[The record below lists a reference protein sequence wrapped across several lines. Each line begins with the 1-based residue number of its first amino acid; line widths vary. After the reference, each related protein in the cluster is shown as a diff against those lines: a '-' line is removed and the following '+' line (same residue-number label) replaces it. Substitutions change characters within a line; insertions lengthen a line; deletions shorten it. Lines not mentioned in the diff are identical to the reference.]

1 MVRHSLLVSALVLLG
16 ATLSDAAPSVVSR
29 RDVPQEGVSQAIS
42 RRGAAAAADPERIHA
57 WANAQRTHLRR
68 KYALDDAADEVQ
80 SRDTAGAATL
90 ANVQSDSS
98 WTATFSVGSNA
109 QQVPLVLDTG
119 SADICASVVAA
130 RHAVQHS

>member
-68 KYALDDAADEVQ
+68 KYALDDAEVQ

-119 SADICASVVAA
+119 SADICASVAAA
-130 RHAVQHS
+130 RHAVQQS